1 VDEYGVVTAKGI
13 GTATI
18 TATADG
24 GISVKGSCKIT
35 VGYGITYQLNG
46 GKNHKSNPYVY
57 TKNQTVT
64 LKSPTRK
71 GYSFKGWYTDRN
83 YKNKITEILSG
94 SKKSYTLYARW
105 ERN

>member
-24 GISVKGSCKIT
+24 GISVKASCKIT

-83 YKNKITEILSG
+83 FNNKITEILRS